1 MDLVTHQKLKVAQA
15 ARIADIGYENAKVI
29 HRTFKN
35 NGRRLKK
42 RTIKNNQKCA
52 KSDPENSDEDLD
64 DDLIWQMTKE
74 EKPAVSPDDEESA
87 IKLPEAP
94 GLHDKYELVPIKVVL
109 PKAVSSTRSQKQMS
123 FKINYKRTDKR

>member
-42 RTIKNNQKCA
+42 RTIKNNQKGA
-52 KSDPENSDEDLD
+52 KRDTENSDEDLD
-64 DDLIWQMTKE
+64 DDLIWQMTK
-74 EKPAVSPDDEESA
+74 
-87 IKLPEAP
+87 
-94 GLHDKYELVPIKVVL
+94 
-109 PKAVSSTRSQKQMS
+109 
-123 FKINYKRTDKR
+123 